1 MNADPLQ
8 KTLRVRSGELVIG
21 LHGRSSHPLDCQLR
35 SEIHLSTDVNP
46 PKRGDRDDIA
56 EAKRPGSGFQSCHHR
71 KHRNEAGEHA
81 SSFIG
86 EMHPSVVWS
95 QSATYFVVSAKL
107 QLEQHAN
114 KASVQIMWLHL
125 SQYQCCRS
133 VAFKKQVRTRY
144 RLQNCS
150 GQYRMS
156 SFLKDPQ
163 CIAARTRNIVKS

>member
-1 MNADPLQ
+1 M
-8 KTLRVRSGELVIG
+8 G
-21 LHGRSSHPLDCQLR
+21 LHGRNSHPLDCQLR
-35 SEIHLSTDVNP
+35 SQIQLLNEVRTPLKGGTSNDNE
-46 PKRGDRDDIA
+46 
-56 EAKRPGSGFQSCHHR
+56 EAKKARERLPSMPSPTT
-71 KHRNEAGEHA
+71 NETGEHA
-81 SSFIG
+81 PSFIG

-125 SQYQCCRS
+125 PQYQCCRS
-133 VAFKKQVRTRY
+133 VAFKEQVRTRY

-150 GQYRMS
+150 GHYRMS